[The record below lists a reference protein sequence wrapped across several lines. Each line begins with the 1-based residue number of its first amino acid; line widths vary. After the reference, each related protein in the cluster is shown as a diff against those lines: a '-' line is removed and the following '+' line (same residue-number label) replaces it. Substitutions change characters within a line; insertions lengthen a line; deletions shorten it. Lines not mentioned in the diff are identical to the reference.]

1 MHKKRSKNNN
11 NNKQTNKKKNMVYY
25 KTDLTQVL
33 NVYLEVVPLKS
44 LGSEFQSYAPINS
57 NDFFIPVHVKMMK
70 VDVMA

>member
-11 NNKQTNKKKNMVYY
+11 NKEQTNKQKYTVYY

-33 NVYLEVVPLKS
+33 NVYLEVMPLKS
-44 LGSEFQSYAPINS
+44 LGREFQSFAPVNS
-57 NDFFIPVHVKMMK
+57 NDFFIPVCVRMMK